1 MIRQRAFTNDNI
13 KYRVVGKLENAD
25 KIMMSIFW
33 IGVWPGVDARMIS
46 NVVEKVRNYING

>member
-25 KIMMSIFW
+25 KIMMSIYW

-46 NVVEKVRNYING
+46 NVVERGRNYING